1 MNEGLLDLQL
11 LKNLKSKSHISKT
24 TLKMESKNK
33 YLFPLIVMASLF
45 FLIGFIT
52 TMNNSLINY
61 LKDAFNLNEVEKQL
75 PNTFFYGAYILSIP
89 VGYLLNRIGYK
100 NGIITSL
107 ILISL
112 GFFLCIPGVAFGYY
126 GFLSAISV
134 FAIGIVILQ
143 VAANPYVNALGSPQT
158 AASRLTLTNALNS
171 VATVIAP
178 IFVSMLIVSA
188 NTGDVADPKAVQGP
202 FAGIGIVTLVIAI
215 IMFFLLLPE
224 IKETQTAEDVTKKI
238 KTSAFRYTH
247 MWLGSLAIF
256 FYMGIEIG
264 IPSFFADYSVKLGF
278 DFDGEMRIKMLAYY
292 WAGLMVGRVAGIFI
306 LRKYTAARILS
317 FNAIAGA
324 AMLLLSLVLGGI
336 GLNWLGL
343 ALFLGTGL
351 MHSIMWPCIYNLAL
365 QDLGIHSKV
374 GSGVIATSVI
384 GAALLPIMMGGIQK
398 NIGLVVAICCLFIY
412 YAYITYF
419 AIKGSKIRT

>member
-1 MNEGLLDLQL
+1 MENQ
-11 LKNLKSKSHISKT
+11 KN
-24 TLKMESKNK
+24 N
-33 YLFPLIVMASLF
+33 YLFPLIVMAVLF
-45 FLIGFIT
+45 FMLGFIT

-100 NGIITSL
+100 NGVLTGL
-107 ILISL
+107 GLISL
-112 GFFLCIPGVAFGYY
+112 GFFLCIPGVAIGYY
-126 GFLSAISV
+126 GFLSAVSV
-134 FAIGIVILQ
+134 FAIGVVLLQ
-143 VAANPYVNALGSPQT
+143 VAANPYVNALGSPET

-188 NTGDVADPKAVQGP
+188 NTAGAADPKTVQGP
-202 FAGIGIVTLVIAI
+202 FAGIGIVTLVIVV
-215 IMFFLLLPE
+215 IMFFLRLPE
-224 IKETQTAEDVTKKI
+224 IKEGESAEGGVAKKI
-238 KTSAFRYTH
+238 KSSAYKYPH

-256 FYMGIEIG
+256 FYMGVEIG
-264 IPSFFADYSVKLGF
+264 IPSFFADYSAKLGF
-278 DFDGEMRIKMLAYY
+278 DFDGEMRTKLLAYY

-306 LRKYTAARILS
+306 LRKYSASRILS
-317 FNAIAGA
+317 FNAVFGA
-324 AMLLLSLVLGGI
+324 VMLLLSLLLGSMGM
-336 GLNWLGL
+336 NWIALV
-343 ALFLGTGL
+343 LFLGTGL

-365 QDLGIHSKV
+365 EDLGPHSKV

-384 GAALLPIMMGGIQK
+384 GAALLPIMMGGIQRG
-398 NIGLVVAICCLFIY
+398 IGLIVAICCLFVY

-419 AIKGSKIRT
+419 AVKGSKIRS

>member
-1 MNEGLLDLQL
+1 MKT
-11 LKNLKSKSHISKT
+11 KNS
-24 TLKMESKNK
+24 
-33 YLFPLIVMASLF
+33 YLFPLIVMAAMF
-45 FLIGFIT
+45 FLLGFIT

-100 NGIITSL
+100 FGVLGGLGMIC
-107 ILISL
+107 L
-112 GFFLCIPGVAFGYY
+112 GFFLCIPAVAMGYY
-126 GFLSAISV
+126 AFLSAVSI
-134 FAIGIVILQ
+134 FAIGVVLLQ
-143 VAANPYVNALGSPQT
+143 VAANPYVNALGSPET

-188 NTGDVADPKAVQGP
+188 NTGETSDPKTVQGP
-202 FAGIGIVTLVIAI
+202 FAGIGIITLVIVV
-215 IMFFLLLPE
+215 IMFFLKLPE
-224 IKETQTAEDVTKKI
+224 IIEPDPLDGSIKKI
-238 KTSAFRYTH
+238 KKSAYAYPH

-256 FYMGIEIG
+256 FYMGVEIG
-264 IPSFFADYSVKLGF
+264 IPSFFADYSAKLGF
-278 DFDGEMRIKMLAYY
+278 DFDGEMRTKYLAWY

-306 LRKYTAARILS
+306 LRKYSASRILS
-317 FNAIAGA
+317 INAVVGA
-324 AMLLLSLVLGGI
+324 LMLLLSLILGSMGMGTI
-336 GLNWLGL
+336 ALV
-343 ALFLGTGL
+343 LFLGTGL

-365 QDLGIHSKV
+365 EDLGLHSKV

-384 GAALLPIMMGGIQK
+384 GAALLPIMMGGLQK
-398 NIGLVVAICCLFIY
+398 NIGLIVAICCLFIY

-419 AIKGSKIRT
+419 AVKGSKIRTL